1 MRLPTVG
8 FGWRTGLLLATF
20 LVPPVGA
27 FETGEAA
34 WNTSAFP
41 IPYWIDPRMATTTE
55 GVISPEVVQ
64 QAFARWSD
72 LPSSS
77 FAAEYRGFRGG
88 ANQNPNECR
97 IGLEYIPPGVFSPPL
112 ARTRTDIVG
121 DTITGA
127 EILFNTFYL
136 FSDEDW
142 SITAIHEV
150 GHLAGLEHST
160 NFNAIM
166 YATRDP
172 IRRADIH
179 WDDIEG
185 ITFLYPAPNLCDLI
199 PVRMLYPLYASPRSS
214 GTMAAEIRNLGFPT
228 SASLEVT
235 LYVSDSTEF
244 SGMYLGKG
252 TTFIES
258 TGPVE
263 VGFPHVSF
271 GVSQGPRYFG
281 LDVDTKHEVFES
293 DETNNLLAIELP
305 IVPFEPNGDEDLNGL
320 VDWRDLFQLAREWRR
335 TNNQFLELFRFDFG
349 QKYYVGEIDLLLFLE
364 RWQENTLPNP

>member
-1 MRLPTVG
+1 
-8 FGWRTGLLLATF
+8 LLLATI

-121 DTITGA
+121 D
-127 EILFNTFYL
+127 
-136 FSDEDW
+136 
-142 SITAIHEV
+142 
-150 GHLAGLEHST
+150 
-160 NFNAIM
+160 
-166 YATRDP
+166 
-172 IRRADIH
+172 
-179 WDDIEG
+179 
-185 ITFLYPAPNLCDLI
+185 
-199 PVRMLYPLYASPRSS
+199 
-214 GTMAAEIRNLGFPT
+214 
-228 SASLEVT
+228 
-235 LYVSDSTEF
+235 
-244 SGMYLGKG
+244 
-252 TTFIES
+252 
-258 TGPVE
+258 
-263 VGFPHVSF
+263 
-271 GVSQGPRYFG
+271 
-281 LDVDTKHEVFES
+281 
-293 DETNNLLAIELP
+293 
-305 IVPFEPNGDEDLNGL
+305 GL